1 MRPMS
6 QEFPSQGGPEF
17 SRRKPLLIFFIICMS
32 FLLYFLL
39 SGMHQ
44 IVETVFGH
52 GLAIVSVAVG
62 TVIILIMILMG
73 VGLGGAIEVA
83 IRKRFLFFKR
93 QPRPGSR
100 LDCFLKLWGSR
111 IEVESTQ
118 STEPVSEGI
127 PPGASLTDMEELLT
141 LTEQG
146 RRGGKKSLHSDG
158 VQFRAVR
165 DWMTLQSRGASITLQ
180 QFLEERFGVS
190 AESGMPLVP
199 NQTFY
204 SWRKKFLK
212 ELEQHKGKK
221 SD

>member
-1 MRPMS
+1 MS
-6 QEFPSQGGPEF
+6 QELPTPGGPE
-17 SRRKPLLIFFIICMS
+17 SSTRKPLLILFITCMGIVLFS
-32 FLLYFLL
+32 LL

-44 IVETVFGH
+44 IVETEFGQ
-52 GLAIVSVAVG
+52 GLAMVSVAVA
-62 TVIILIMILMG
+62 TVVILIMILMG

-100 LDCFLKLWGSR
+100 LDWFLKLWGSR
-111 IEVESTQ
+111 IDMESTQ
-118 STEPVSEGI
+118 PTEPMSEGI
-127 PPGASLTDMEELLT
+127 PPGVSLTDMEELLT

-146 RRGGKKSLHSDG
+146 RRGGKKSLHSDD

-165 DWMTLQSRGASITLQ
+165 DWMILQSRGASITLQ

-221 SD
+221 RD